1 MQLLKDNGV
10 EPKLIK
16 YLDEPPSEEELRKL
30 AEMMGLRPNQFIR
43 KREAEFKELGL
54 KDKLED
60 DNELFRQMAA
70 HPKLIERPIAVKG
83 SSAILGRPPE
93 RTLELL

>member
-1 MQLLKDNGV
+1 
-10 EPKLIK
+10 
-16 YLDEPPSEEELRKL
+16 
-30 AEMMGLRPNQFIR
+30 MGLRPNQFIR

-54 KDKLED
+54 KDKLDD

>member
-30 AEMMGLRPNQFIR
+30 AEMMGRRPNQFIR

-54 KDKLED
+54 KDKLDD

>member
-1 MQLLKDNGV
+1 MQLLKDNGF

-30 AEMMGLRPNQFIR
+30 AKMMGLRPNQFIR

-54 KDKLED
+54 KDKLDD